1 MSMIKIF
8 FKLIKIPIC
17 LSYEETKMNIK
28 LSLKNMIKF
37 IFKEDFQSDLHL
49 NLNKIREALLNEV
62 IKKEEF
68 INIRKEIKELIL
80 KKENLERIYEANQSL
95 STKKEIEELNE
106 KILKKQMMA
115 EIYKLENL
123 KLKAFNEFYKKFK
136 IIDSKSNELKNS
148 LKNGDYGIAL
158 KLAHKGKTKADEKI
172 EAIEREVLSAIEKLE
187 T

>member
-1 MSMIKIF
+1 MIKMF

-115 EIYKLENL
+115 EIYKLESL

-148 LKNGDYGIAL
+148 LKNGDYRIAL
-158 KLAHKGKTKADEKI
+158 KLANEGKTKADEKI